1 MKEVLFRFENMEIWQ
16 RAADL
21 SGQLFRLAEQ
31 LDQRRYFRFAEQLRA
46 AVLSITNNIA
56 EGSGSVSD
64 VDFANFLN
72 IARRSVFEVANMLI
86 IFTREKY
93 LLATESEP
101 LLPELAEQSRMIL
114 AFRRTLK
121 NQPCS

>member
-1 MKEVLFRFENMEIWQ
+1 MKDALFRFQNMEIWQ
-16 RAADL
+16 RAADV
-21 SGQLFRLAEQ
+21 SRPLFKLADK
-31 LDQRRYFRFAEQLRA
+31 LDERRYHRFAEQLRA

-64 VDFANFLN
+64 TDFANFLN

-86 IFTREKY
+86 LFTREKY
-93 LLATESEP
+93 LMSTESET

-114 AFRRTLK
+114 AFRKTLK
-121 NQPCS
+121 AQ